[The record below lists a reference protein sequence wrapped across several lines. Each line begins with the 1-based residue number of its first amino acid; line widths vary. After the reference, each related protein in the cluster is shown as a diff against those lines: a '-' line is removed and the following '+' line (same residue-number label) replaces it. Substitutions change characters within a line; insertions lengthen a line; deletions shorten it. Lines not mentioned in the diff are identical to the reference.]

1 MQKNK
6 IISTIFMVLFFA
18 FAINAR
24 ADEGIM
30 VTAEGMA
37 AIKDNNTAM
46 ARDNAVQNALR
57 IAVEQA
63 VGTMIAS
70 ETAIENY
77 QVLSDS
83 IYTKTQGYIQ
93 NYRITSEKSVEN
105 LYQVTIQARA
115 ATGKLKNDLMA
126 LGLLMARK
134 NMPRVMIM
142 VAEQN
147 VGQAHYSYWWH
158 AQYYQSDLSVVENT
172 LMEKLVSKGF
182 NVVDHSVKTK
192 TLKINAPYKVV
203 TLSNTAIKS
212 LGNLFDAEVVIY
224 GKALAKLAGSVMGTS
239 MKSVQADLSLKAV
252 NTDTGQVIASA
263 TQHSAAVHISEITA
277 GSNALSLATNEIAD
291 SLLSQIIDRW
301 AQDVNQGTLISLII
315 TGVSSNRNLVKFKSV
330 LKNKVR
336 GISGVF
342 QRGLS
347 SGTATL
353 DIQLKGTA
361 QNLGDEI
368 SMIDFPGFIIDVTDI
383 TANTIKMKM
392 SIQQ

>member
-1 MQKNK
+1 MQKIK
-6 IISTIFMVLFFA
+6 MISIVFVVLLFA
-18 FAINAR
+18 FTANAR

-37 AIKDNNTAM
+37 AIKNNNTAM
-46 ARDNAVQNALR
+46 ARDLAIQNALR

-83 IYTKTQGYIQ
+83 IYAKTQGYIQ
-93 NYRITSEKSVEN
+93 NYRITSEKSVDN
-105 LYQVTIQARA
+105 LYQVIIQARA
-115 ATGKLKNDLMA
+115 AKGKLKNDLMA

-147 VGQAHYSYWWH
+147 VGQTHYSYWWH
-158 AQYYQSDLSVVENT
+158 AHSYQADLSVVENT

-203 TLSNTAIKS
+203 SLSNTAIKT

-224 GKALAKLAGSVMGTS
+224 GKALAKTAGSVMGTS
-239 MKSVQADLSLKAV
+239 MKSVQADLSLRAV

-263 TQHSAAVHISEITA
+263 TKHSAAVHISEITA
-277 GSNALSLATNEIAD
+277 GGKALALATNEIAD
-291 SLLSQIIDRW
+291 NLLNQIIKRW
-301 AQDVNQGTLISLII
+301 SQDVNQGALIQIII
-315 TGVSSNRNLVKFKSV
+315 TGVNSNRNLVKFKSI
-330 LKNKVR
+330 LKNRVR

-361 QNLGDEI
+361 QNLADEI

-383 TANTIKMKM
+383 TANSIKMKM
-392 SIQQ
+392 SIQ